1 MKNNIVKNKV
11 VFIVGPTGVGKTAVS
26 IEVACTLNGEIIS
39 ADSRQFY
46 REMDIGTDKP
56 SPESLKQVKH
66 HYISILNPDDYYT
79 AGQFG
84 KDARKTIGE
93 ILSCNRLPIVAG
105 GSGLYLKAIL
115 EGFFDEYEKD
125 IKTKKIL
132 QQRADKEG
140 TSELYNELKRADPE
154 LASKIST
161 NDAQRII
168 RGLEVYI
175 VTGKPLTQHWK
186 QAKSIRGFSP
196 VMIGLQRERRELY
209 ELINSRV
216 DTMIEKGLIEEVKA
230 LREKRF
236 STKLNALK
244 TFGYREVVRYLTK
257 ELTFDDMVEEIKKS
271 TRNYAKRQLTW
282 FRKMENITWVNVGNN
297 REDTAGN
304 VLSIIENQI
313 S

>member
-154 LASKIST
+154 LASKISA

-244 TFGYREVVRYLTK
+244 TFGYREVIRYLTK

>member
-1 MKNNIVKNKV
+1 M
-11 VFIVGPTGVGKTAVS
+11 GKTAVS

-66 HYISILNPDDYYT
+66 HYISILNPDEYYT

-115 EGFFDEYEKD
+115 EGFFDENEKD
-125 IKTKKIL
+125 IETKKIM
-132 QQRADKEG
+132 QKRADKEG
-140 TSELYNELKRADPE
+140 TSELYNEIKRANPE

-168 RGLEVYI
+168 RGLEVYL

-196 VMIGLQRERRELY
+196 VIIGLQRERRELY

-216 DTMIEKGLIEEVKA
+216 DAMIEKGLIEEVKA

-297 REDTAGN
+297 REDTAEN

>member
-1 MKNNIVKNKV
+1 MKNNEEKNKV

-26 IEVACTLNGEIIS
+26 IEVACKLNGEIIS

-56 SPESLKQVKH
+56 SPESLKQVRH
-66 HYISILNPDDYYT
+66 HYISILNPDEYYT

-93 ILSCNRLPIVAG
+93 ILSYNRLPIVAG

-115 EGFFDEYEKD
+115 EGFFDENEKD
-125 IKTKKIL
+125 LDIKKIL
-132 QQRADKEG
+132 QERADKEG

-154 LASKIST
+154 LASKISV

-168 RGLEVYI
+168 RGLEVYL

-297 REDTAGN
+297 REDAAEN
-304 VLSIIENQI
+304 VISIIENQF